1 MYFLVNVDQT
11 AWKCISPKV
20 IVKGVKKCLISIA
33 VVGTSN
39 DSCGM
44 AVKRMGVLGVSVK
57 MMMTLTLKMET
68 VTLIG
73 KGRWNLTCFV
83 YKCMQLIVKYFS

>member
-1 MYFLVNVDQT
+1 MYVLVNVDQT
-11 AWKCISPKV
+11 AWQCISPKV
-20 IVKGVKKCLISIA
+20 IVKGVKKFLISMA

-44 AVKRMGVLGVSVK
+44 AIKRMGVLGVSVR
-57 MMMTLTLKMET
+57 MMKSLTLKMET

-73 KGRWNLTCFV
+73 KGRWNLACFM
-83 YKCMQLIVKYFS
+83 YKCMQLIVKYF